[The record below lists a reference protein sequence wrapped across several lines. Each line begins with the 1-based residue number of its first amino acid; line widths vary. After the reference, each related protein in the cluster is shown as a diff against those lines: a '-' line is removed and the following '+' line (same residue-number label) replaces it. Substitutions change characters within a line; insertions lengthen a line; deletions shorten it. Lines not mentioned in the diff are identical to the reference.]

1 MSCRSVFPHDLP
13 SHIYQS
19 KLSRDELWYK
29 VVHFDVTTVLLGS
42 GRCIKEIFRYP
53 LTRAP
58 ICNGSVTLCFARFLF
73 FSIRT
78 CPNKYTQ
85 THTRTHTLSLSLS
98 LRDTKTNTSTSTY
111 TRSLTSWPFIH
122 TKTLSSDHQRGGE
135 REREREPKNLKAL

>member
-1 MSCRSVFPHDLP
+1 MSRRSVSPHDSPL
-13 SHIYQS
+13 HIYQS

-85 THTRTHTLSLSLS
+85 THTRAHTLSLSLS
-98 LRDTKTNTSTSTY
+98 QRHKNKHRHKHIDTVSNF
-111 TRSLTSWPFIH
+111 LTVHPHENLVLWP
-122 TKTLSSDHQRGGE
+122 SERE
-135 REREREPKNLKAL
+135 REREREPTNLKAL

>member
-1 MSCRSVFPHDLP
+1 MSCRSVSPRDLP

-98 LRDTKTNTSTSTY
+98 LSLRDTKTNTSTSTY

-122 TKTLSSDHQRGGE
+122 TKTLSSDHQRG
-135 REREREPKNLKAL
+135 RERERESPQT